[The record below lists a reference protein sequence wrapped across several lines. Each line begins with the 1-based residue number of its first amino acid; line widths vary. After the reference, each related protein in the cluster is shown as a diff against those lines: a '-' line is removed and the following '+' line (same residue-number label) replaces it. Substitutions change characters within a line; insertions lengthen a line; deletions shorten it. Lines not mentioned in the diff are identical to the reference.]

1 MTPLEKLSRLPRSTV
16 TIAGISFMLLV
27 AVADQALGPEVTFT
41 LFYFLPIAVI
51 SWGAGRAW
59 GLFSAFLG
67 TALRL
72 WADMTWW
79 TDVSPLVHT
88 WNIAGRLV
96 SFSGVSLLISYIHQK
111 QLEALKRTEDKYS
124 RIIESAIE
132 AIIATDGNRKI
143 TFANTRASEWLGIPY
158 AQLAG
163 KDLLAF
169 AGDEFS
175 KLALQSIYSGTEPH
189 LHSPIECSMRHDKGE
204 RLWAL
209 VKATR
214 EVSPGG
220 TLSEI
225 ILLLTDITE
234 RKRQEEE
241 IQSRYKHISAL
252 QHLSSLLSL
261 SLNLDVRLRYALQS
275 TFEATG
281 FSCGGIYLIS
291 QETMALQMHHQSG
304 ISVEEAGILRAW
316 LDHHARDTRPTSF
329 EPLFLPGSKKET
341 GKPLPNAGR
350 FAALAS
356 VPLLAKGRTVG
367 VLLLL
372 SQTQRTLTEDEQ
384 SLVQTFGRQIGIAV
398 ENAQLYESTLA
409 RERQIRTLSMKL
421 QRVQEEERKSFA
433 RELHDGLS
441 QVLTT
446 LKIMSQ
452 LALKHSTSD
461 PAASTKHLSE
471 VVTLAEEAQ
480 AEAKQI
486 AFGLRPSVLDDFG
499 LTAAIPLLVT
509 SFERRTRIKVDIHLP
524 EKDTRFDSLVE
535 TAVYRIVQE
544 LLANTAKHAEATNV
558 SLQLLVR
565 ENVLAL
571 SFADNGKGLDMT
583 YRSSPETL
591 AFHSGL
597 RNLRERVE
605 FLGGTFRTESS
616 PGHGTEVMVEIPLAV
631 PAPEQQ
637 QPEFQY

>member
-16 TIAGISFMLLV
+16 TIAGIGFMLLV
-27 AVADQALGPEVTFT
+27 AVADQAFGPEATFT

-67 TALRL
+67 TALRF
-72 WADMTWW
+72 WADLTWW
-79 TDVSPLVHT
+79 AEVSPLVHL
-88 WNIAGRLV
+88 WNIVGRLV

-111 QLEALKRTEDKYS
+111 QRETLKRTEDRHS

-132 AIIATDGNRKI
+132 AIIATNADRGI
-143 TFANTRASEWLGIPY
+143 TFANTRAAEWLGVPVER
-158 AQLAG
+158 LAR
-163 KDLLAF
+163 KDLLDF
-169 AGDEFS
+169 TDDEFS
-175 KLALQSIYSGTEPH
+175 RLALQSLYAGSEIPR
-189 LHSPIECSMRHDKGE
+189 SPIECKMQHANGE
-204 RLWAL
+204 YLWAL
-209 VKATR
+209 VKATK
-214 EVSPGG
+214 ENSPQGS
-220 TLSEI
+220 LHEI
-225 ILLLTDITE
+225 VLLLTDITE

-241 IQSRYKHISAL
+241 IKNRYKHISAM

-281 FSCGGIYLIS
+281 FTSGAIYLIS
-291 QETMALQMHHQSG
+291 QDANTLRLHHQVG
-304 ISVEEAGILRAW
+304 ISVEYASLFRTW
-316 LDHHARDTRPTSF
+316 LHDQSKQSYPNF
-329 EPLFLPGSKKET
+329 EPLFLSDSSELERVS
-341 GKPLPNAGR
+341 LPPVQGIKAV
-350 FAALAS
+350 AS

-367 VLLLL
+367 VLLLI
-372 SQTQRTLTEDEQ
+372 SQAFREMTEDER

-409 RERQIRTLSMKL
+409 REKQVRNLSMKL

-452 LALKHSTSD
+452 LALRHSASD
-461 PAASTKHLSE
+461 PASSLKHLSE
-471 VVTLAEEAQ
+471 VVALAEEAQ
-480 AEAKQI
+480 SEAKQI

-509 SFERRTRIKVDIHLP
+509 SFERRTGIKVDVHLP

-558 SLQLLVR
+558 SLQLIGRNGL
-565 ENVLAL
+565 LAF
-571 SFADNGKGLDMT
+571 SFSDNGKGLDTT
-583 YRSSPETL
+583 YLASPEKL
-591 AFHSGL
+591 AFRSGL

-605 FLGGTFRTESS
+605 LLGGTFRTESS
-616 PGHGTEVMVEIPLAV
+616 PGNGTEIMIEIPTGMPAV
-631 PAPEQQ
+631 EPHTELQD
-637 QPEFQY
+637 